1 MDQIENDLKTNKIKD
16 IEAIVFAE
24 NVQEILTTMEIVLT
38 IYQID
43 DDFDIV
49 KTCKSKLLEGLH
61 MLRKLGVVDKV
72 IFFDENMRK
81 NADENEHL
89 IS

>member
-72 IFFDENMRK
+72 NFFDENMRK